1 MWLQRETR
9 RQSAGAC
16 VIKGII
22 KEARPRQWMKNV
34 LVFAAP
40 GALGVLNEWDP
51 LWKTFVVFVAFC
63 LTASGTYYWNDIKD
77 VAQDKLHP
85 KKRFRPIA
93 SGEVPLPLAR
103 VVGTV
108 LLVGGPLVAA
118 SIRLEA
124 GAIVALY
131 ALLTISYSTWLKH
144 VALLDLAIVAS
155 GFVLRAMSGAAGTE
169 TPMSNW
175 FVLCTT
181 FGSFFIVAGKRF
193 AELVEMGDN
202 AGTTRASLKDYTVSY
217 LRQLLVVS
225 CTATVVTYCMWAFEN
240 ATNADEVLP
249 FHALSIVPM
258 VLALLRYLMVLENG
272 GGGAPEEVFLRDR
285 SIQLYGFVW
294 VVVYGLAVYVA

>member
-1 MWLQRETR
+1 M
-9 RQSAGAC
+9 
-16 VIKGII
+16 IKAIV
-22 KEARPRQWMKNV
+22 KEARPHQWMKNV

-40 GALGVLNEWDP
+40 GALGVLNEWEP
-51 LWKTFVVFVAFC
+51 LWKTIIIFVAFC
-63 LTASGTYYWNDIKD
+63 FTASGTYYWNDIKD
-77 VAQDKLHP
+77 VQQDKLHP
-85 KKRFRPIA
+85 KKKFRPIA
-93 SGEVPLPLAR
+93 SGAIPLPLAK
-103 VVGTV
+103 VLGTL
-108 LLVGGPLVAA
+108 LLVGGPVVAGA
-118 SIRLEA
+118 IRLEA

-131 ALLTISYSTWLKH
+131 ALLTISYSSWLKH

-181 FGSFFIVAGKRF
+181 FGSFFIVTGKRF

-202 AGTTRASLKDYTVSY
+202 ATSTRVSLRDYSVPY

-240 ATNADEVLP
+240 ASNADEVLP

-272 GGGAPEEVFLRDR
+272 GGGAPEEVFMRDR
-285 SIQLYGFVW
+285 SIQMYGLAW
-294 VVVYGLAVYVA
+294 VVVYALAVYVA

>member
-1 MWLQRETR
+1 M
-9 RQSAGAC
+9 
-16 VIKGII
+16 IKPIL
-22 KEARPRQWMKNV
+22 KEARPHQWMKNA

-40 GALGVLNEWDP
+40 GALGVLNEWEP
-51 LWKTFVVFVAFC
+51 LWKTMVVFLAFC

-77 VAQDKLHP
+77 VEQDKLHP
-85 KKRFRPIA
+85 KKKFRPIA
-93 SGEVPLPLAR
+93 SGAIPLSLAK
-103 VVGTV
+103 VIGTL
-108 LLVGGPLVAA
+108 LLVGGPVVAGA
-118 SIRLEA
+118 VRLEA

-131 ALLTISYSTWLKH
+131 AVLTISYSSWLKH

-181 FGSFFIVAGKRF
+181 FGSFFIVTGKRF
-193 AELVEMGDN
+193 AELVEMGEN
-202 AGTTRASLKDYTVSY
+202 AGSTRASLRDYSVSY

-240 ATNADEVLP
+240 ASNAEEVLP

-285 SIQLYGFVW
+285 SIQLYGFAW
-294 VVVYGLAVYVA
+294 VVVYALAVYVA